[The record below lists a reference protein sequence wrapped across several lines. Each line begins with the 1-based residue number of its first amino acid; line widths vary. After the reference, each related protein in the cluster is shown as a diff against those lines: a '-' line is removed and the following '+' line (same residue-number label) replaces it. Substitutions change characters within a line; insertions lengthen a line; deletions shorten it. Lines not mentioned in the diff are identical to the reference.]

1 LKVGKLLNYIKATL
15 QVEVEGYFVE
25 RFINLCKINNVNIWE
40 IKNETPGKI
49 SFLTIPKE
57 IKKIEPFLSRTK
69 CKIKITK
76 KKGIYF
82 DIIKYK
88 KRRVALYSLVL
99 IILGIYFFSTF
110 IWEINIYGNTNITT
124 EEIKGKLQEIGV
136 YKGKSQY
143 NISKSKISDYIRSE
157 IYEVAW
163 VGVDIK
169 GTTLN
174 IQIVEKII
182 SEQKQENEIIGDIVA
197 EKSAVIT
204 KIVADNGTALYK
216 LGSYI
221 EAGSVAIEGKLYTN
235 GEIEKLVRA
244 SGILK
249 GETEYTFEKEYN
261 YVQKMKQNVGKTR
274 YGIGIG
280 INNKYFILKYLP
292 KDILYDISSE
302 EKVLNIFGMDFK
314 YIFNKYYGYTEYEK
328 TYTKEKLIEIAE
340 QDSAIFLSELENDG
354 KKFLKQNVIIE
365 ETEDKIVYKVFYT
378 MEENI
383 GKFVKVGK

>member
-1 LKVGKLLNYIKATL
+1 LKVGKIVNYIKATL

-49 SFLTIPKE
+49 SFLTTPKE
-57 IKKIEPFLSRTK
+57 IKIMEPFLSRTK
-69 CKIKITK
+69 CKLKITK
-76 KKGIYF
+76 KKGVYF
-82 DIIKYK
+82 SVLKYK
-88 KRRVALYSLVL
+88 KRRIAFYSLCL
-99 IILGIYFFSTF
+99 IILGIYLFSTF
-110 IWEINIYGNTNITT
+110 IWDINIYGNTNIAT
-124 EEIKGKLQEIGV
+124 EEIRGKLQELGV

-143 NISKSKISDYIRSE
+143 GISKSKISDYIRSE

-163 VGVDIK
+163 VGVEIK

-174 IQIVEKII
+174 VQIVEKVI
-182 SEQKQENEIIGDIVA
+182 SEEKQENEIIGDIIA

-221 EAGSVAIEGKLYTN
+221 EAGSIAIEGKIYTN
-235 GEIEKLVRA
+235 GEVEKLVHA

-249 GETEYTFEKEYN
+249 GETDYIFEKEYS
-261 YVQKMKQNVGKTR
+261 YIQKMKQNVGKTR
-274 YGIGIG
+274 HGIGIG
-280 INNKYFILKYLP
+280 INNKNFILKYLP

-302 EKVLNIFGMDFK
+302 EKVLNLFGVDFK

-328 TYTKEKLIEIAE
+328 TYTKEELLEIAE
-340 QDSAIFLSELENDG
+340 QDSAIFLSELEAEG

-365 ETEDKIVYKVFYT
+365 ETEDKIVYKVQYT

-383 GKFVKVGK
+383 GKFVKVGE